1 MKNEKIEKR
10 NAEKMKEGKMKTSAS
25 ETMNAE
31 GTAEMLRAVADEN
44 RLRILHLLMQRDE
57 LCVCDIERVLDMTQT
72 KVSRHLG
79 TLRHARLVTAR
90 REGRWMY
97 YALRRDDQFTV
108 DLLALLGTRFAE
120 GAQYRQDLHI
130 LDNNADLVCEI
141 QTELR

>member
-1 MKNEKIEKR
+1 
-10 NAEKMKEGKMKTSAS
+10 
-25 ETMNAE
+25 
-31 GTAEMLRAVADEN
+31 
-44 RLRILHLLMQRDE
+44 LLMRREE

-79 TLRHARLVTAR
+79 TLRNARLVTAR

-97 YALRRDDQFTV
+97 YALRADDQFTE
-108 DLLALLGTRFAE
+108 DLLALLRTRFA
-120 GAQYRQDLHI
+120 ADARYLQDLHI